1 MYNMQAN
8 IDIHSCFLL
17 LDIVIRITHI
27 ITRLVQIIYVIHIM
41 LYMSYI
47 AYNVYHT
54 HHTYH
59 KTYFII
65 KNTHKAHI
73 KTNVHLIYTYIIVL
87 YSILSLYAVIICI
100 YYMSIRITC
109 FKRPFAFQF
118 AAWHQDESR
127 LDSAFWL
134 SLGGCDGQ
142 LHTIAP

>member
-1 MYNMQAN
+1 MFPFTGYRYKY
-8 IDIHSCFLL
+8 H
-17 LDIVIRITHI
+17 THI

-47 AYNVYHT
+47 AYNVYHR

-59 KTYFII
+59 KTYFMIN
-65 KNTHKAHI
+65 NTHKAHI
-73 KTNVHLIYTYIIVL
+73 KTNVHLYIYYIY

-100 YYMSIRITC
+100 YYMSIRITQKTVC
-109 FKRPFAFQF
+109 RTQF

-127 LDSAFWL
+127 FDSAFWL

-142 LHTIAP
+142 LYTTAPSIFAVLH